1 MLTQIS
7 NLQFDDYYVAPAST
21 ATHCNGLNGSGASR
35 NISNKLM
42 KYYNSWII
50 ASGGGTTP
58 SIPNTAKPA
67 FRYGGSFLQE
77 AVQSFQEQDKA
88 GGNPCDELRQ
98 YLESGPERTEDVIA
112 WWGVC

>member
-7 NLQFDDYYVAPAST
+7 NPQFDDYYVAPAST
-21 ATHCNGLNGSGASR
+21 ATHCNGSNGSGASR

-50 ASGGGTTP
+50 ASGSGTTP

-88 GGNPCDELRQ
+88 GGNPRDELRQ

>member
-1 MLTQIS
+1 
-7 NLQFDDYYVAPAST
+7 
-21 ATHCNGLNGSGASR
+21 
-35 NISNKLM
+35 M

-58 SIPNTAKPA
+58 SIPNTKTA
-67 FRYGGSFLQE
+67 FRYGGSFLRE

-88 GGNPCDELRQ
+88 GGNPRDELRQ
-98 YLESGPERTEDVIA
+98 YLESGAERTEDVIA